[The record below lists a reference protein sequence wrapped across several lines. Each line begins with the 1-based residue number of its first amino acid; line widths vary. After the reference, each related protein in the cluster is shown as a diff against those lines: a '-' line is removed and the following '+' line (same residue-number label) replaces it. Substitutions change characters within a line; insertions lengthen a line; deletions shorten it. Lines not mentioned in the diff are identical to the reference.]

1 MFYICKEKL
10 EDKYA
15 NDKNYRKVRDHCHY
29 TGECRGA
36 ANSIFIL
43 KYNIKKFL
51 HFFHTGSIYVYHFII
66 KELTEEFEGQVN
78 CLGENTE
85 KYIIFLVP
93 VEKEVTRIDKKE
105 IVHYG
110 AKYMLYLSINLIHSW
125 MSFSKQKKWLRK

>member
-1 MFYICKEKL
+1 MLYICKEKL

-15 NDKNYRKVRDHCHY
+15 NDKNYRKVREHCHY
-29 TGECRGA
+29 AGEYRGA

-51 HFFHTGSIYVYHFII
+51 HFFHIGSIYVYHFII

-85 KYIIFLVP
+85 KYIIFLGP
-93 VEKEVTRIDKKE
+93 VEKEVTRIDKNRNST
-105 IVHYG
+105 
-110 AKYMLYLSINLIHSW
+110 L
-125 MSFSKQKKWLRK
+125 